1 MLKKIVL
8 FVGAL
13 ICSLYIG
20 AQEVKPQYDFKTSKW
35 GLFNERVQQWVL
47 RPTFSDVKYMGA
59 YNGVRYFKV
68 QNPETNLWGI
78 ISSDNYNE
86 MRVPFYFNKIVN
98 SYDFYSDNYSFPVVP
113 LIGVQKNAD
122 WGLMEIGTKSC
133 HYIRKCQYKDI
144 GIYGYEVHIAPW
156 NGKNFIL
163 SISDLKTTYENI
175 VKNEKEQKEREE
187 KARREAAAKAQ
198 KERELASF
206 TIYAKK
212 YVTPKVE
219 AWQKKGEFE
228 KISAYQE
235 RVTGANREEKIRV
248 LTKEAEDMFI
258 QENAAL
264 NLFTGLKLD
273 TYDSENEVF
282 AIQSPKFGQL
292 LVQIPIDEGAEFKEA
307 FNNHN
312 IVTHNPV
319 FFIENDKIA
328 LRSVDFMN
336 KNTLRTYHYSNQ
348 RALNYKQYEID
359 LDLLDIAPVRITSST
374 TSSSALLS
382 EKPVCEILSP
392 AKGSSYSTPTIRVR
406 YLVKAAP
413 ETDYTVHFLV
423 GGIEVEPIEQEQKK
437 GSKSKAVTIAQGVE
451 KELPM
456 PQEIGREVPVSLQVK
471 TADGIYA
478 EPKTIMLKYAGE
490 KPKPTLHLLAVGVS
504 NYPAED
510 LTNLTYASKDAQD
523 FVQTISN
530 SDLSMYKEMQ
540 PTLLLNNTATTQII
554 KRELTKLTSRV
565 AQGDVVMLYFSG
577 HGINQDKER
586 YFMTYNSSAEEYY
599 NALDFNFIRD
609 RMTTMS
615 EDKKCRVIIFMDA
628 CHSGAMLG
636 TKGAVKDIT
645 FAAPG
650 IIGFYSSTASEQSA
664 ETDKMQNGVF
674 TRVLLDGLK
683 GGAKNKDGQVTI
695 HQLDAYVKQH
705 VAEETN
711 GKQTPLIENA
721 TGDAVLFQIKK

>member
-8 FVGAL
+8 FIIAIVS
-13 ICSLYIG
+13 SLYIG
-20 AQEVKPQYDFKTSKW
+20 AQEVQAKYDFSTHKY
-35 GLFNERVQQWVL
+35 GLFNERQQRWVVS
-47 RPTFSDVKYMGA
+47 PVYNDVKYMGV
-59 YNGVRYFKV
+59 YNGVRYYRV
-68 QNPETNLWGI
+68 QSPETNLWGI
-78 ISSDNYNE
+78 ICSENYNE
-86 MRVPFYFNKIVN
+86 LRVPIMFNKIVN
-98 SYDFYSDNYSFPVVP
+98 SYDFYSDNYSFPLVP

-122 WGLMEIGTKSC
+122 WGLMEIGTKAC
-133 HYIRKCQYKDI
+133 YYLRKCQYKDI
-144 GIYGYEVHIAPW
+144 GIYGDEVHVTTW
-156 NGKNFIL
+156 SGKFFIL
-163 SISDLKTTYENI
+163 NISELKTMYENI

-206 TIYAKK
+206 TTYAKK

-219 AWQKKGEFE
+219 EWQKKGEFE
-228 KISAYQE
+228 KIAAYKE
-235 RVTGANREEKIRV
+235 RVTGTNREEKIRV
-248 LTKEAEDMFI
+248 LTKEAEDLFI
-258 QENAAL
+258 QEHAAL
-264 NLFTGLKLD
+264 DPFKGLKLD

-282 AIQSPKFGQL
+282 SIQSPKFGQL
-292 LVQIPIDEGAEFKEA
+292 LVQVPISEGAEFKKE
-307 FNNHN
+307 FNNYN
-312 IVTHNPV
+312 IVPSNPV
-319 FFIENDKIA
+319 FYIEKDKIA

-336 KNTLRTYHYSNQ
+336 KNTLRTYHYTNQ
-348 RALNYKQYEID
+348 RALHYKQYEID
-359 LDLLDIAPVRITSST
+359 ADLLDIAPIRITSST
-374 TSSSALLS
+374 TSSPALRS
-382 EKPVCEILSP
+382 EKPLCEILSP
-392 AKGSSYSTPTIRVR
+392 AKGSSYTTPTIRVR
-406 YLVKAAP
+406 YLVKTSSG
-413 ETDYTVHFLV
+413 TDYTVKFFV
-423 GGIEVEPIEQEQKK
+423 GGIEVEPIEQEQQKNAR
-437 GSKSKAVTIAQGVE
+437 SKAVTIAQGTE
-451 KELPM
+451 IELPM
-456 PQEIGREVPVSLQVK
+456 PQEIGREVPVSLQVI
-471 TADGIYA
+471 TADSIYA

-504 NYPAED
+504 NYPADD
-510 LTNLTYASKDAQD
+510 LTDLTYASKDARD

-530 SDLSMYKEMQ
+530 SDLSMYKEIQ
-540 PTLLLNNTATTQII
+540 PNLIINNTATTQII

-577 HGINQDKER
+577 HGINQDRER

-599 NALDFNFIRD
+599 NALDFNFIRE

-636 TKGAVKDIT
+636 TKGTVKDIT

-683 GGAKNKDGQVTI
+683 GGAKNKEGQVTI

-705 VAEETN
+705 VAEETK
-711 GKQTPLIENA
+711 GKQTPLIENS
-721 TGDAVLFQIKK
+721 TGDAVLFHIKK